1 MKQCSSNIFLGGLG
15 IMHGQYKCPLSSSV
29 PWKKNDCFSFIKDL
43 MKNNDSQRQ
52 QNGFT
57 IYDEMS
63 CQGIDVY
70 TQTSSNFQ
78 PPPPP
83 YLVVVNREQD
93 GGWN

>member
-1 MKQCSSNIFLGGLG
+1 M
-15 IMHGQYKCPLSSSV
+15 
-29 PWKKNDCFSFIKDL
+29 KDL
-43 MKNNDSQRQ
+43 MKNNDWQRQ

-57 IYDEMS
+57 IYATMTKMS
-63 CQGIDVY
+63 CQGINVY

-83 YLVVVNREQD
+83 PHLVVVNREKD